1 MAPPLLGNLGTK
13 FSEMSF
19 PHFKTYYT
27 QIGRCYLFNTQQLK
41 MIDSKNFTLSSMSSF
56 QNAWPIIWKKKL
68 QKFTN
73 NYWIKDCNF
82 NWVIFGL
89 NPKSWLDKGKRWKS
103 AKNNA
108 FNRTGPLKVLSFIKK
123 TFRVLQAVNFTGY
136 RLIRGKLLLTVAK
149 SCLLRRNRHWHGKK
163 RNEHKGDCF
172 A

>member
-1 MAPPLLGNLGTK
+1 MTPPLLGNLGTK

-89 NPKSWLDKGKRWKS
+89 NQKSWLDCWGKRWKS

-108 FNRTGPLKVLSFIKK
+108 FNRTAPLKVLFYYEN
-123 TFRVLQAVNFTGY
+123 LQGAPG
-136 RLIRGKLLLTVAK
+136 GKFYWLPPDKGNIASHSCKIMSLK
-149 SCLLRRNRHWHGKK
+149 SL
-163 RNEHKGDCF
+163 
-172 A
+172 